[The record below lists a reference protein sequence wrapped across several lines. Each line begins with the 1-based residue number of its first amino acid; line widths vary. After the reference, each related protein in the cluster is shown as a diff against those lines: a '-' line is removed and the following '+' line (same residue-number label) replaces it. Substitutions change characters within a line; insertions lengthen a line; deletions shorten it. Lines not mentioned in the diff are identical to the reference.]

1 MLLKMKYLSILIFFL
16 LFSSPFITAQ
26 NLKKANYL
34 FEKRAY
40 LDAAELYSNET
51 EKTQEILEKLGDCYY
66 YNSKMIEAVNWYK
79 QLINNYQNTTN
90 PSYFFKYS
98 QALKGINNF
107 TEADK
112 WHQKYNSSKNK
123 QTDTLTTNDFI
134 KKLALNTVEKYTIQ
148 KIGINSSSSDF
159 GPSYY
164 GDKLVFASNR
174 DEGPNYNWNN
184 LPYLDLYQVPIDS
197 LNTTAKV
204 VSFSKQINTKF
215 HEATAVF
222 TKDGKTMYFTRNNFL
237 AGKKGT
243 DENNVSHLKIYK
255 ATLINNQWTNIV
267 ELPFNSNFYSIEHP
281 ALNANETQLFFASDM
296 PGTIGSFD
304 IFVVDILDNNTFSIP
319 KNLGP
324 KINTEHREQFPF
336 LDEENNLYFAS
347 DGHFG
352 LGGLDIF
359 KSKIVDENFSTPQN
373 LGEPINSNFDDF
385 SLIINQNN
393 ATGFFASNRLNGE
406 GNDDIYKF
414 NYQHSYFVNGIVQ
427 NKNSLALLPGA
438 QVILMDTLN
447 NIIHQTIVNETASF
461 SFEIFPN
468 NNYILKGSLKL
479 FNPVTV
485 AFSTD
490 FKGNINKDILLQLES
505 YNDAEK
511 NIVVD
516 NGKTQIKINPI
527 YFDFDQWNIRA
538 DAAIELNN
546 IVHIMKKYP
555 AMMIEIGAH
564 TDCRGSD
571 QYNLKLSHKR
581 ANAVKEYLVSNGIL
595 EKNITSVGY
604 GESQPLNNCTKPGMC
619 KKEAYDMNRRCEFV
633 ILN

>member
-1 MLLKMKYLSILIFFL
+1 MLQKMKYLSILIFFL

-66 YNSKMIEAVNWYK
+66 YNSKMIEAAHWYK

-107 TEADK
+107 IEADK

-123 QTDTLTTNDFI
+123 QTDTLTTNDFV

-148 KIGINSSSSDF
+148 KIGINSSFSDF

-197 LNTTAKV
+197 LNTTANV

-267 ELPFNSNFYSIEHP
+267 ELPFNSNYYSIEHP

-304 IFVVDILDNNTFSIP
+304 LFVVDILDNNTYSTP

-359 KSKIVDENFSTPQN
+359 KSKIIDENFSIPQN

-414 NYQHSYFVNGIVQ
+414 NYQHSYFVKGIVQ
-427 NKNSLALLPGA
+427 NKNSLALF
-438 QVILMDTLN
+438 IRCSSN
-447 NIIHQTIVNETASF
+447 
-461 SFEIFPN
+461 
-468 NNYILKGSLKL
+468 
-479 FNPVTV
+479 FNGY
-485 AFSTD
+485 
-490 FKGNINKDILLQLES
+490 FKQ
-505 YNDAEK
+505 
-511 NIVVD
+511 
-516 NGKTQIKINPI
+516 
-527 YFDFDQWNIRA
+527 
-538 DAAIELNN
+538 
-546 IVHIMKKYP
+546 
-555 AMMIEIGAH
+555 
-564 TDCRGSD
+564 
-571 QYNLKLSHKR
+571 
-581 ANAVKEYLVSNGIL
+581 
-595 EKNITSVGY
+595 
-604 GESQPLNNCTKPGMC
+604 
-619 KKEAYDMNRRCEFV
+619 
-633 ILN
+633 